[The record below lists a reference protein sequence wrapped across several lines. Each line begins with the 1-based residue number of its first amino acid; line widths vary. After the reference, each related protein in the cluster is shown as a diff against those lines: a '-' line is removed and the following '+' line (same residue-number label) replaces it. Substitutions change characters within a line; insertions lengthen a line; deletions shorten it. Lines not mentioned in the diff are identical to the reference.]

1 MDRFLPAAEAG
12 GFRDCGMRET
22 FSMTRAARD
31 VIVIGGGIIGVCVA
45 QALTESG
52 ARVTVLVDG
61 WPGRGTSAASLAWVN
76 AANKTPEAYNRLNA
90 AGMRAYGELRDRL
103 GPDSGIHL

>member
-1 MDRFLPAAEAG
+1 MA
-12 GFRDCGMRET
+12 CKI
-22 FSMTRAARD
+22 
-31 VIVIGGGIIGVCVA
+31 IVIGGGIIGACVA
-45 QALTESG
+45 QALTEAG

-90 AGMRAYGELRDRL
+90 AGMQAYAELRDRL
-103 GPDSGIHL
+103 GPDSGIHLDGALNWVESDDQRSELRERYERLRAW